1 MSTTRI
7 GIDLGGSKI
16 EACVLSPEGREHG
29 RRRIPTPRAD
39 YQASLRAIVSL
50 VEELAEGA
58 PAVVGCGIPGAI
70 SPATS
75 LVKNANSTWLIG
87 RAFDR
92 DLAKGLGRPLRVAN
106 DANCFVLSEA
116 RDGAAK
122 GYGVVFGVILGT
134 GVGGGLYLQGGA
146 LVGQHAIAGEWGHNP
161 LPWPTDEER
170 PGPACYCGKAGCVET
185 WLSGPGMARDHRS
198 TTGEQLDAAAIV
210 ARAEAGDASCQAT
223 MERYIDRLARSLAQ
237 VINIVD
243 PEVIVLGGGLSQVAA
258 LYAAV
263 PERLGRYVF
272 SDHVATPI
280 VPPKHGDASG
290 VRGAAMLWSPEEA
303 AATLEGQTL

>member
-1 MSTTRI
+1 MSIARI

-16 EACVLSPEGREHG
+16 EACVLSPDGRERG

-50 VEELAEGA
+50 VEELAKGE

-70 SPATS
+70 SPATN

-92 DLAKGLGRPLRVAN
+92 DLAKSLGRPLRVAN

-116 RDGAAK
+116 EDGAAK
-122 GYGVVFGVILGT
+122 NHALVFGVILGT
-134 GVGGGLYLQGGA
+134 GVGGGLYVQGRA
-146 LVGQHAIAGEWGHNP
+146 LVGPHAIAGEWGHNP

-170 PGPACYCGKAGCVET
+170 PGPACYCGKAGCIET
-185 WLSGPGMARDHRS
+185 WLSGPGMARDHRA
-198 TTGEQLDAAAIV
+198 TAGEQLDAAAIV
-210 ARAEAGDASCQAT
+210 ARAEAGDPGCQAT
-223 MERYIDRLARSLAQ
+223 VERYVDRLARALAL
-237 VINIVD
+237 VINVVD
-243 PEVIVLGGGLSQVAA
+243 PDVIVLGGGLSQVAT
-258 LYAAV
+258 LYEAV
-263 PERLGRYVF
+263 PARLGRYVF

-303 AATLEGQTL
+303 SAALEGQAL